1 MERRQ
6 LPSRRAHRLRGRGGP
21 PAVRQAELPPD
32 QDPLND
38 DGDSD
43 VTSDDDDVTS
53 DEDGDVNLKQTI
65 SFLPFLSPMI
75 FLNRSQRV

>member
-43 VTSDDDDVTS
+43 VTSD
-53 DEDGDVNLKQTI
+53 EDGDVNLKQTI